1 MAEYVEYKREIKGEY
16 DLEQINLEISTEEA
30 RGTEF
35 LRSIISSYKERITNI
50 ADFKRL
56 PPGEL
61 LKEITLVKQ
70 GGAKPPNTAHVW
82 SGVMIVSNKAEAIE
96 AYRAT

>member
-1 MAEYVEYKREIKGEY
+1 MCENAEYPVEVNGEY
-16 DLEQINLEISTEEA
+16 DLKQINLQISTEEA

-35 LRSIISSYKERITNI
+35 LRSTISIFEGRITNI

-56 PPGEL
+56 SPGTL
-61 LKEITLVKQ
+61 LKELTLVKQ
-70 GGAKPPNTAHVW
+70 DNAPPPDATKVW
-82 SGVMIVSNKAEAIE
+82 EGVMIVANNNEVLS